1 MSAKARMAGDLIEK
15 LFGKGATGLDIGMRV
30 APDLAFGVLEGV
42 MTPGDLGDKIIAGSG
57 SAIGGLGGGIA
68 LSKLGGDNEKLATV
82 LDMVGS
88 IGGDF
93 GGRFVSDQVLKG
105 KDLVMG
111 GKGQTPYEKLS
122 ETQMADLQE
131 SAKAQ
136 LLAELGLLPGSTQSA
151 LVDPTL
157 AANGLGG

>member
-1 MSAKARMAGDLIEK
+1 MAKTRLAGNLIHF
-15 LFGKGATGLDIGMRV
+15 LFGPKATALDIGMRV
-30 APDLAFGVLEGV
+30 APDLGFGVLEDA
-42 MTPGDLGDKIIAGSG
+42 MTPGDIGDKIIAGSG
-57 SAIGGLGGGIA
+57 SALGGLGGGIA
-68 LSKLGGDNEKLATV
+68 LGKLAGDNDKLATV
-82 LDMVGS
+82 LDLAGS

-111 GKGQTPYEKLS
+111 GKGQTPYEKMGD
-122 ETQMADLQE
+122 EQMDALRED
-131 SAKAQ
+131 AKAQ
-136 LLAELGLLPGSTQSA
+136 LLAELGLLPAGVQST